1 MFPSQLV
8 TNPVTIRAV
17 KRQALAELERLARLA
32 SLVREGR
39 MTKEEMQERL

>member
-8 TNPVTIRAV
+8 TNPVAIRAV